1 MANDHLQKE
10 SEKVGVRAC
19 LCVGDR
25 ERRASGEW
33 QGGSLEAT
41 RDTGR
46 QPYFCLSETAGEIER
61 PRRQADATMLN
72 QHTTMKVEV
81 N

>member
-1 MANDHLQKE
+1 MGNNHPQIE
-10 SEKVGVRAC
+10 SEKVGVRVC

-46 QPYFCLSETAGEIER
+46 QPYFCLSETPGEIER
-61 PRRQADATMLN
+61 SRSQADATMLN
-72 QHTTMKVEV
+72 RHTTMKVEV